1 MKLLGIVLVILGIV
15 GLAYGG
21 VAWTTKEKVVD
32 LGPLQVTH
40 DKTQSLPLP
49 PIAGG
54 LGSLTHLDASI
65 GKRYRSAGKERSY
78 VSARC
83 SDGILSTRGRFTFA
97 DGTVIDGSVE
107 KACTVR

>member
-1 MKLLGIVLVILGIV
+1 MRIVGIVLVILGVV

-21 VAWTTKEKVVD
+21 VTWTTKEKVVD

-54 LGSLTHLDASI
+54 ICLI
-65 GKRYRSAGKERSY
+65 AG
-78 VSARC
+78 VVLLVAA
-83 SDGILSTRGRFTFA
+83 GRQQ
-97 DGTVIDGSVE
+97 S
-107 KACTVR
+107 

>member
-1 MKLLGIVLVILGIV
+1 MRLVGIVLVILGVV

-21 VAWTTKEKVVD
+21 VTWTTKEKVVD

-54 LGSLTHLDASI
+54 VCLI
-65 GKRYRSAGKERSY
+65 AG
-78 VSARC
+78 VVLLVAA
-83 SDGILSTRGRFTFA
+83 GRQN
-97 DGTVIDGSVE
+97 S
-107 KACTVR
+107 

>member
-1 MKLLGIVLVILGIV
+1 MKLVGIMLVILGIV

-21 VAWTTKEKVVD
+21 ITWTTKEKVVD

-54 LGSLTHLDASI
+54 VCLI
-65 GKRYRSAGKERSY
+65 AGVGLLVAAGGQKS
-78 VSARC
+78 
-83 SDGILSTRGRFTFA
+83 
-97 DGTVIDGSVE
+97 
-107 KACTVR
+107 

>member
-1 MKLLGIVLVILGIV
+1 MKLVGIVLVILGVV

-21 VAWTTKEKVVD
+21 LTWTTKEKVVD

-54 LGSLTHLDASI
+54 ICLI
-65 GKRYRSAGKERSY
+65 AG
-78 VSARC
+78 VVLVVA
-83 SDGILSTRGRFTFA
+83 GGRQQ
-97 DGTVIDGSVE
+97 S
-107 KACTVR
+107 

>member
-1 MKLLGIVLVILGIV
+1 MGGLVLGVV

-21 VAWTTKEKVVD
+21 VTWTTKEKVVD

-54 LGSLTHLDASI
+54 ICLI
-65 GKRYRSAGKERSY
+65 AG
-78 VSARC
+78 VVLLVAA
-83 SDGILSTRGRFTFA
+83 GRQQ
-97 DGTVIDGSVE
+97 S
-107 KACTVR
+107 